1 MCRAPRSK
9 FVTTIDDH
17 WGRKYGSCAS
27 LKTQRRLRKQF
38 YALFDVINAQD
49 VSSLLDRVCLL
60 IQHDTLPLSLLI
72 LFVHRFRSYLRKMS
86 HYSRCLLDA

>member
-27 LKTQRRLRKQF
+27 LKTQSRLRKQF

-60 IQHDTLPLSLLI
+60 IQHDTLPLSFLI

>member
-27 LKTQRRLRKQF
+27 LKTQSRLRKQF

-60 IQHDTLPLSLLI
+60 IQHDTLPLSFLI
-72 LFVHRFRSYLRKMS
+72 LFVHRFRSYLRKMR
-86 HYSRCLLDA
+86 HYSRCLSDA

>member
-17 WGRKYGSCAS
+17 WDRKNRSCAS
-27 LKTQRRLRKQF
+27 SKTQSRLRKQF
-38 YALFDVINAQD
+38 YALFDIINAHG

-60 IQHDTLPLSLLI
+60 IQHDTPHLSFSPYTTFDHI
-72 LFVHRFRSYLRKMS
+72 SGK
-86 HYSRCLLDA
+86 